1 MVALAKVIA
10 ITLGSWP
17 TWLAAISPKCEHIT
31 PSGHNGHKTRLATR
45 LSILGQRY
53 PRNWLSCGAWAGFLQ
68 DVPESHFSSMTQLDR
83 HFNCDEVN
91 YSIPSKI
98 LKDLELNRDSWTACP
113 DQITYPT
120 LKKKH
125 DKQISIKS
133 LRILVMILIY
143 NNFYSSHSLFTF
155 YYPAHIS
162 KQ

>member
-1 MVALAKVIA
+1 
-10 ITLGSWP
+10 
-17 TWLAAISPKCEHIT
+17 
-31 PSGHNGHKTRLATR
+31 
-45 LSILGQRY
+45 
-53 PRNWLSCGAWAGFLQ
+53 
-68 DVPESHFSSMTQLDR
+68 MTQLDR

-113 DQITYPT
+113 EKITYPT

-143 NNFYSSHSLFTF
+143 NNFYSSHSLSTF
-155 YYPAHIS
+155 YYPAYIS